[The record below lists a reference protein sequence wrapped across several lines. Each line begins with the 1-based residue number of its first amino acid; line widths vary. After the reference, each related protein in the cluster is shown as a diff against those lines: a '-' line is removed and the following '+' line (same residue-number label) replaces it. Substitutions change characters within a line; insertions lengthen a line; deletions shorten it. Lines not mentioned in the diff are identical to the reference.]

1 VCVSFNRRNFLLE
14 SLVLTESRAACFH
27 HKELHPDVYENLA
40 ATGRIATQNP
50 YRGWPVK
57 FILLTLKSVLR
68 IVPPRTQILIKNFEE
83 HMGENEQGKET
94 GRLYLEEIAYTIDY
108 LGESQL
114 VIEDDALLEWA
125 SQAGISPRNAQIEA
139 LQRRI
144 IPLRY
149 AKNFRSLTL
158 AEQRRICESRVLVC
172 GCGGLGGILI
182 NLLARAGVGTLRLVD
197 GDVFNPTNLNR
208 QWFCDTQAL
217 SRPKA
222 EVAGERVRAMNPLIE
237 VEVFA
242 TLMDEDNTGALVKG
256 VDLVMDALDNLPGR
270 FLCAEAAKH
279 MGVPFIHAAAAGWW
293 GQISTFL
300 PESFLS
306 LHDIYGPE
314 AERDPAEDLLGVL
327 GPAPAVIGSLAAFEA
342 IRLLSGRNA
351 AYADQLLYLDGESGR
366 MDVVPLR

>member
-1 VCVSFNRRNFLLE
+1 
-14 SLVLTESRAACFH
+14 
-27 HKELHPDVYENLA
+27 
-40 ATGRIATQNP
+40 
-50 YRGWPVK
+50 
-57 FILLTLKSVLR
+57 
-68 IVPPRTQILIKNFEE
+68 
-83 HMGENEQGKET
+83 MKET
-94 GRLYLEEIAYTIDY
+94 AKREQAGYPGPQESVGKTCLEDRACLIDC

-125 SQAGISPRNAQIEA
+125 RLVGISPRNAQIEA
-139 LQRRI
+139 LQRKI

-172 GCGGLGGILI
+172 GCGGLGGVLI

-208 QWFCDTQAL
+208 QWFCDTQEL

-222 EVAGERVRAMNPLIE
+222 EVAGARVRAMNPLLE
-237 VEVFA
+237 VEVVA
-242 TLMDEDNTGALVKG
+242 TLMDENNAGTLVEG
-256 VDLVMDALDNLPGR
+256 MDLVMDALDNLPGR
-270 FLCAEAAKH
+270 FLLAAAAKH
-279 MGVPFIHAAAAGWW
+279 MGAPFIHAAATGWW

-300 PESFLS
+300 PDSFLD
-306 LHDIYGPE
+306 LHNIYGHE
-314 AERDPAEDLLGVL
+314 EEKDQVEDLLGVL
-327 GPAPAVIGSLAAFEA
+327 GPAPAVIGGLAAFEA

-366 MDVVPLR
+366 MDVIPLG